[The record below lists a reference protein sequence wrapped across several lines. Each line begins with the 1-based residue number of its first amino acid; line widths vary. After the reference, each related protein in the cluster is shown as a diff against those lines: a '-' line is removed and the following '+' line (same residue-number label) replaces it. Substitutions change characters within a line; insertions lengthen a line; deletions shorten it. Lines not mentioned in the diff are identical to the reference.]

1 MSMAGIKRLA
11 KSTAIISFGIMTSRI
26 LGFVRD
32 ILIAR
37 FFGMGVFAQAFVMAF
52 TIPNGLRELV
62 AEGAVN
68 PAVVPVLTEY
78 RAQRDKTEFFRF
90 ANVLFNIFLI
100 TLLLITIIGILA
112 SPLLI
117 RIMAPGFI
125 ADPDKFYLTVELTKI
140 FFPYVLLVGL
150 TAYCMGVLNT
160 FKHFA
165 APAFAGTIW
174 NASVIGGILI
184 FHNSFDVTHLAL
196 AILVGGVLQLLLQV
210 FPLLK
215 IGPFFNIKAGIFH
228 EGSKKVGRLFL
239 PRMIGAGIY
248 EMNIMV
254 DRILASLQL
263 IVGQGAVAALYYA
276 NRLFQLP
283 LALFGIA
290 MATAVLP
297 TMSSL
302 FVKKSMDKFKKLI
315 SSSIRNMFFLSM
327 PASIGLMVLSRPII
341 KVIFERGEFTSY
353 ATTMTSSVLFFYTIG
368 LVAYGG
374 IKILVSA
381 FYAMQDTIT
390 PVKVA
395 SIALLTNIVLNLILM
410 IPLKAAGLA
419 LATSISGFV
428 NLSFLFTILEKKIGK
443 LERKEILAPLLKITF
458 ASFVMGIVAY
468 VLKMAIIWNRG
479 AQGIINLILV
489 ILLSLVVYL
498 GASVILKVK
507 EVATVF
513 PWIKKD

>member
-1 MSMAGIKRLA
+1 MAGIKRLA
-11 KSTAIISFGIMTSRI
+11 KSTATVSFGIMTSRI

-32 ILIAR
+32 ILIAK

-68 PAVVPVLTEY
+68 PVIVPVLTEY
-78 RAQRDKTEFFRF
+78 RAQRDKSEFFHF
-90 ANVLFNIFLI
+90 ANVLFNVFLV
-100 TLLLITIIGILA
+100 TLLLIAIIGILA

-125 ADPDKFYLTVELTKI
+125 VDPDKFYLTVELTKI
-140 FFPYVLLVGL
+140 FFPYILLVGL

-174 NASVIGGILI
+174 NATVIGGILI
-184 FHNSFDVTHLAL
+184 FHDSFDVTHLAL

-215 IGPFFNIKAGIFH
+215 IGPFFNVKAGIFH
-228 EGSKKVGRLFL
+228 KGTKKVGRLLL
-239 PRMIGAGIY
+239 PRMVGAGIY

-263 IVGQGAVAALYYA
+263 IVGKGAVACLYYA
-276 NRLFQLP
+276 NRLFQFP

-290 MATAVLP
+290 MATAILP

-302 FVKKSMDKFKKLI
+302 FVKKSMDKFKKSI
-315 SSSIRNMFFLSM
+315 SSSIKNMFFLIM
-327 PASIGLMVLSRPII
+327 PAAIGLMVLSRPII

-353 ATTMTSSVLFFYTIG
+353 ATNITSSVLFFYTIG

-410 IPLKAAGLA
+410 IPLKVSGLA

-428 NLSFLFTILEKKIGK
+428 NLSLLFTILEKKIGR
-443 LERKEILAPLLKITF
+443 LQREEILVPLVKIIF
-458 ASFVMGIVAY
+458 ASLIMGIVTY
-468 VLKMAIIWNRG
+468 VLKIAIVWSG
-479 AQGIINLILV
+479 GVKGVMYLILV
-489 ILLSLVVYL
+489 ILFSLVVYL

-507 EVATVF
+507 EVEMVF
-513 PWIKKD
+513 PWIKRD

>member
-1 MSMAGIKRLA
+1 MAGIKRLA
-11 KSTAIISFGIMTSRI
+11 KSTATVSFGIMTSRI

-32 ILIAR
+32 ILIAK

-68 PAVVPVLTEY
+68 PVIVPVLTEY
-78 RAQRDKTEFFRF
+78 RAQRDKSEFFHF
-90 ANVLFNIFLI
+90 ANVLFNVFLV
-100 TLLLITIIGILA
+100 TLLLIAIIGILA

-125 ADPDKFYLTVELTKI
+125 VDPDKFYLTVELTKI
-140 FFPYVLLVGL
+140 FFPYILLVGL

-174 NASVIGGILI
+174 NATVIGGILI
-184 FHNSFDVTHLAL
+184 FHDSFDVTHLAL

-215 IGPFFNIKAGIFH
+215 IGPFFNVKAGIFH
-228 EGSKKVGRLFL
+228 KGTKKVGRLLL
-239 PRMIGAGIY
+239 PRMVGAGIY

-263 IVGQGAVAALYYA
+263 IVGKGAVACLYYA
-276 NRLFQLP
+276 NRLFQFP

-290 MATAVLP
+290 MATAILP

-302 FVKKSMDKFKKLI
+302 FVKKSMDKFKKSI
-315 SSSIRNMFFLSM
+315 SSSIKNMFFLIM
-327 PASIGLMVLSRPII
+327 PAAIGLMVLSRPII

-353 ATTMTSSVLFFYTIG
+353 ATNITSSVLFFYTIG

-381 FYAMQDTIT
+381 FYAMQDTNN

-410 IPLKAAGLA
+410 IPLKVSGLA

-428 NLSFLFTILEKKIGK
+428 NLSLLFTILEKKIGR
-443 LERKEILAPLLKITF
+443 LQREEILVPLVKIIF
-458 ASFVMGIVAY
+458 ASLIMGIVTY
-468 VLKMAIIWNRG
+468 VLKIAIVWSG
-479 AQGIINLILV
+479 GVKGVMYLILV
-489 ILLSLVVYL
+489 ILFSLVVYL

-507 EVATVF
+507 EVEMVF
-513 PWIKKD
+513 PWIKRD